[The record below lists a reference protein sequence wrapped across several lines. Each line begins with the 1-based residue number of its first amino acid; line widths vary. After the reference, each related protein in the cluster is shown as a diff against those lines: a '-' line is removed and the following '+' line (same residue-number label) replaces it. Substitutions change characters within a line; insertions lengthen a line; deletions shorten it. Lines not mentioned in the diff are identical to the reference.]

1 MWGRRDKTHVNP
13 HCPRPDPIQKLM
25 AKALYVSDSV
35 FVDENDSV
43 TGYEV
48 RLNKRTVTDSKPVHV
63 ATAILQWS
71 KILFIT

>member
-1 MWGRRDKTHVNP
+1 MTRHTSIHIAHDQTQYK
-13 HCPRPDPIQKLM
+13 KLM

-35 FVDENDSV
+35 FVDENDTV

-48 RLNKRTVTDSKPVHV
+48 RMNKRVITDSKPVHV

-71 KILFIT
+71 KILFIK